1 MNTNVILI
9 LLIARTCVR
18 VKLDV
23 RKGAKG
29 VLQRTASAL
38 TRTRAL
44 SIWNVRKGLVFS
56 REGLIKSELWLKPEV
71 SKQMNGCSKVRP
83 LTAVQYKV

>member
-1 MNTNVILI
+1 MTFFVSTNAILI
-9 LLIARTCVR
+9 SVIVQSHAH

-38 TRTRAL
+38 IRTRAL

-56 REGLIKSELWLKPEV
+56 REGLI
-71 SKQMNGCSKVRP
+71 
-83 LTAVQYKV
+83 

>member
-1 MNTNVILI
+1 MTFFVSTNAILI
-9 LLIARTCVR
+9 SVIVQSHAH

-44 SIWNVRKGLVFS
+44 SIWNVRK
-56 REGLIKSELWLKPEV
+56 
-71 SKQMNGCSKVRP
+71 
-83 LTAVQYKV
+83 